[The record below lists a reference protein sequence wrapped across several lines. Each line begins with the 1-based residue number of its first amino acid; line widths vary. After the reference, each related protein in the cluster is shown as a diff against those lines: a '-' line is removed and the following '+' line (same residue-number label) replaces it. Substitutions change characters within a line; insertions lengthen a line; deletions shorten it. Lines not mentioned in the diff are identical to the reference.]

1 MSTIDG
7 LLNLESLE
15 KKVLE
20 LNSKSDVLLTTV
32 LSYYVQGIEAMFP
45 EMHCSIMRVKNDRIY
60 VWVAPSLPGDYLED
74 IEGAE
79 VADHAGS
86 CGTAAFLKQTVIV
99 TDIGN
104 DPLWQDYRESALAAH
119 LLACW
124 SRPIVNSE
132 GQVMATFAIY
142 YSEVKKPT
150 EDELN
155 IIERASSLL
164 KVVLESRLY
173 AEALKSSNELYDFVN
188 RATNDAIYDWDIVK
202 NNLEWGGAFFRVF
215 GHAPDGE
222 KFPIQKWIEMIH
234 QYDLDPVTRSLR
246 EALRDP
252 LKTNWTAAYRLKR
265 GDETYAFIE
274 ENGYILRDNEGEAI
288 RMIGVLRDISQ
299 RMEQELEIKAHL
311 ERYNAVSKATSDAIW
326 DYDFITEKVSW
337 NNGVKE
343 IFGYEQVEEIYQWW
357 YDHVHPEDVEGVAAI
372 VAACKKERRSRWTAE
387 YRFRC
392 QDDSYKFVL
401 DRGFLI
407 FDDNGEA
414 IRMIGAMQDITERI
428 NYIHT
433 IEEQNIRLR
442 DIAWAQTHLVRAPL
456 ARIMGLVDLLKE
468 AESENIDEQQ
478 VLSYLHSSAKEL
490 DEVIKGIIDKSRN
503 QGSGQAWK

>member
-20 LNSKSDVLLTTV
+20 LNSKSDVLLIRV

-45 EMHCSIMRVKNDRIY
+45 EMHCSIMQVKNGRLY
-60 VWVAPSLPGDYLED
+60 GWVVSSLPKDYTDE
-74 IEGAE
+74 IEGAQIT
-79 VADHAGS
+79 DHAGS

-99 TDIGN
+99 TDIAN
-104 DPLWQDYRESALAAH
+104 DPRWDDYKEAALAAN

-142 YSEVKKPT
+142 YSEVKEPN

-164 KVVLESRLY
+164 KVVLESRQY
-173 AEALKSSNELYDFVN
+173 AEALKSSNELYDYVN
-188 RATNDAIYDWDIVK
+188 RATNDAIYDWDIIA
-202 NNLEWGGAFFRVF
+202 NNIEWGEAFFRIF
-215 GHAPDGE
+215 GYEPDGE
-222 KFPIQKWIEMIH
+222 KFPVQRWIEMIH
-234 QYDLDPVTRSLR
+234 QNDIDPVTRGLR

-252 LKTNWTAAYRLKR
+252 VKTNWTSAYQFKR
-265 GDETYAFIE
+265 GDGTYAFIE
-274 ENGYILRDNEGEAI
+274 ENGYVLRNSDGEAI
-288 RMIGVLRDISQ
+288 RMIGVIRDITR
-299 RMEQELEIKAHL
+299 RMEQELELKEHL

-326 DYDFITEKVSW
+326 DCNLLTKEVKW

-343 IFGYEQVEEIYQWW
+343 IFGYEQVEENYQWW
-357 YDHVHPEDVEGVAAI
+357 YDHVHPDDVERIVAI
-372 VAACKKERRSRWTAE
+372 VDNCKKEKRSRWTAE

-392 QDDSYKFVL
+392 QEGWYKFVL
-401 DRGFLI
+401 DRGFLL
-407 FDDNGEA
+407 FDENGEA

-456 ARIMGLVDLLKE
+456 ARIMGLVELLKE
-468 AESENIDEQQ
+468 PESQNIDEQQ
-478 VLSYLHSSAKEL
+478 VLTYLHNSAKEL
-490 DEVIKGIIDKSRN
+490 DEVISGIIEKSRN
-503 QGSGQAWK
+503 

>member
-20 LNSKSDVLLTTV
+20 LNSKSDVLLTKV

-45 EMHCSIMRVKNDRIY
+45 EMHCSIMQVKDGRIY
-60 VWVAPSLPGDYLED
+60 VWVAPSLPKDYLEE
-74 IEGAE
+74 IEGVE
-79 VADHAGS
+79 VTDHAGS

-99 TDIGN
+99 TDIAN
-104 DPLWQDYRESALAAH
+104 DPRWQHYRESALAAG

-124 SRPIVNSE
+124 SMPIVSSE

-142 YSEVKKPT
+142 YSEVKEPN

-164 KVVLESRLY
+164 KVVLESRQY
-173 AEALKSSNELYDFVN
+173 AEALKSSNELYDYVN
-188 RATNDAIYDWDIVK
+188 RATNDAIYDWDIVA
-202 NNLEWGGAFFRVF
+202 NNIEWGEAFFRVF
-215 GHAPDGE
+215 GYEPDGE

-234 QYDLDPVTRSLR
+234 QSDIDPVTRSLR

-252 LKTNWTAAYRLKR
+252 VETNWTAAYRLKR
-265 GDETYAFIE
+265 GDDTYAFIE
-274 ENGYILRDNEGEAI
+274 ENGYILRDSNGEAI
-288 RMIGVLRDISQ
+288 RMIGVIRDVSR
-299 RMEQELEIKAHL
+299 RMEQELEIKVHL

-326 DYDFITEKVSW
+326 DYDLLTGEVKW

-343 IFGYEQVEEIYQWW
+343 IFGYEQVEEVYQWW
-357 YDHVHPEDVEGVAAI
+357 YDHVHPDDVEQIAAI
-372 VAACKKERRSRWTAE
+372 VDTCKMERRSRWTAE
-387 YRFRC
+387 YRFLC
-392 QDDSYKFVL
+392 QDGQYKFVL
-401 DRGFLI
+401 DRGFLL
-407 FDDNGEA
+407 FNDDGYA
-414 IRMIGAMQDITERI
+414 IRMIGAIQDITERI

-433 IEEQNIRLR
+433 IEEQNLRLR

-456 ARIMGLVDLLKE
+456 ARIMGLVELLRA
-468 AESENIDEQQ
+468 AETENVDEQQ
-478 VLSYLHSSAKEL
+478 VLTYLHNSAKEL
-490 DEVIKGIIDKSRN
+490 DEVISGIIDKSR
-503 QGSGQAWK
+503 S